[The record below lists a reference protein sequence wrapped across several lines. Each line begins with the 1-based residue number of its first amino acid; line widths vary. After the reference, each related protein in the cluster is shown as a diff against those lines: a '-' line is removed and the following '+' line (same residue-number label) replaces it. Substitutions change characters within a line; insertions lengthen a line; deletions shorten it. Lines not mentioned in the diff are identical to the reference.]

1 MTYFRVPW
9 IASLEHRSEGKLD
22 NYHFW
27 QFWKS
32 RKKVNEVVFYVNF
45 EPFLTR
51 FCVLKAG
58 QKSVFL
64 GKKGIQKKGR
74 DKVIFGQNTT
84 F

>member
-1 MTYFRVPW
+1 M
-9 IASLEHRSEGKLD
+9 
-22 NYHFW
+22 
-27 QFWKS
+27 
-32 RKKVNEVVFYVNF
+32 FYVNF